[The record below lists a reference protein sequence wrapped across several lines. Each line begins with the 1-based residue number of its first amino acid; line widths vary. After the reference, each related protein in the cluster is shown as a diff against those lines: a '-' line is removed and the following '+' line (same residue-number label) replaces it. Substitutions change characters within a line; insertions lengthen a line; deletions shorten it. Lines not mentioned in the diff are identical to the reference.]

1 MAYYVNKTD
10 GTAILVLDGT
20 KDTTSTSITLIG
32 RLSQSFGEAQNEN
45 FVHLLEN
52 FALATAPAFPIKGQ
66 LWYDTTLNNIK
77 SYTGSTWVI
86 VGSDIQG
93 NISLTGNL
101 SIGPNGFR
109 ICDLDDVTLTNSV
122 SGGDISFYSNISG
135 TNTRTLHINGAS
147 GLVEVAG
154 NATSSFGVATKVY
167 VDSKVDTLTS
177 NVNATNATYAANIA
191 AINANLV
198 IRTNTDSDFLNSITA
213 ANAQIDLR
221 ETISRVNSTTVALSS
236 AIAANLNTALDT
248 ITAANS
254 AMVTANLNMK
264 SYVDTINSVTL
275 ANAQSQQSQIDSK
288 AAIDSPTFTGS
299 PQSVTFSSATANTA
313 IATTAFVSAA
323 VSDAVGGISVI
334 PAGIIAMWSGS
345 SGSIPAGWLLCN
357 GSNGTPNLRDRFV
370 VGAGTTYAVG
380 DTGGSKN
387 STLIAHTHTITDNGH
402 SHDGVLQAAD
412 DASGR
417 RVTLNRA
424 VGQNENDAT
433 GGNFGTSTDSASTGI
448 SINSTGSDNGV
459 NSNLPPYYALCFIM
473 KT

>member
-20 KDTTSTSITLIG
+20 KDTTSTSLTLIG
-32 RLSQSFGEAQNEN
+32 RLSQVFGEAQNEN

-52 FALATAPAFPIKGQ
+52 FALATAPPFPIKGQ

-77 SYTGSTWVI
+77 SYTGNTWVA
-86 VGSDIQG
+86 VGSDIKG

-101 SIGPNGFR
+101 FIGSNGFK
-109 ICDLDDVTLTNSV
+109 ISDLGNVTLTNSV
-122 SGGDISFYSNISG
+122 NSADISFYSNISG
-135 TNTRTLHINGAS
+135 TNTRTLYINGVS

-154 NATSSFGVATKVY
+154 NATSNYGVTTKIY

-177 NVNATNATYAANIA
+177 NVNANNVSYAANFS

-198 IRTNTDSDFLNSITA
+198 VRTNTDSDFLNSITA

-236 AIAANLNTALDT
+236 AISANLNTALGT
-248 ITAANS
+248 ITAANA

-264 SYVDTINSVTL
+264 SYVDTINSTTL

-288 AAIDSPTFTGS
+288 AAINSPTFTGT
-299 PQSVTFSSATANTA
+299 PSAPTPAGGDDSTKL
-313 IATTAFVSAA
+313 ATTAFVSDAVSAA
-323 VSDAVGGISVI
+323 VSGISVL
-334 PAGIIAMWSGS
+334 PAGIISMWSGS
-345 SGSIPAGWLLCN
+345 VATIPTGWVLCN
-357 GSNGTPNLRDRFV
+357 GSNSTPDLRDKFII
-370 VGAGTTYAVG
+370 GAGNTYDVAA
-380 DTGGSKN
+380 TGGSKN
-387 STLIAHTHTITDNGH
+387 STLIAHTHTVTDSGH

-412 DASGR
+412 AAGGR